1 MNMTKQIITTLVC
14 LLAMAMPSVAQ
25 SFAGDKIIGV
35 YWVEQDGDK
44 SKVRFTKTGTNS
56 YKAQIIW
63 MEKEKDE
70 KGNIRKD
77 AKNPDKSK
85 RQTPASEI
93 VLIEKVSYKEGKWT
107 DGEIYDPTRGKSFTV
122 NIWFDN
128 ANTLCVKG
136 SFGPF
141 SEKVYWKKLE

>member
-1 MNMTKQIITTLVC
+1 MSMTKKIITTLAFF
-14 LLAMAMPSVAQ
+14 LSMAMPSIAQ
-25 SFAGDKIIGV
+25 TYAGDKIIGV

-44 SKVRFTKTGTNS
+44 SKVRFTKTGINS

-70 KGNIRKD
+70 KGNIRTD
-77 AKNPDKSK
+77 MKNPDKAK
-85 RQTPASEI
+85 RQTPASKI
-93 VLIEKVSYKEGKWT
+93 VLIEKVSFKNGIWT

>member
-1 MNMTKQIITTLVC
+1 MNMTKKIITTLTLFLTMV
-14 LLAMAMPSVAQ
+14 MPSIAQ
-25 SFAGDKIIGV
+25 TLAGDKIIGV
-35 YWVEQDGDK
+35 YWVEKDGDK
-44 SKVRFTKTGTNS
+44 SKVRFTKTGINS

-70 KGNIRKD
+70 KGNIRTD
-77 AKNPDKSK
+77 MKNPDKAK
-85 RQTPASEI
+85 RQTPASKI
-93 VLIEKVSYKEGKWT
+93 VLIEKVSFKNGIWT

>member
-1 MNMTKQIITTLVC
+1 MTKKIITTLA
-14 LLAMAMPSVAQ
+14 LFLTMAMPSIAQ
-25 SFAGDKIIGV
+25 AFAGDKIIGV

-44 SKVRFTKTGTNS
+44 SKVRFSKTGINS

-70 KGNIRKD
+70 KGNIRTD
-77 AKNPDKSK
+77 MKNPDKTK
-85 RQTPASEI
+85 RQTPASKI
-93 VLIEKVSYKEGKWT
+93 VLIEKVSFKNGIWT

>member
-1 MNMTKQIITTLVC
+1 MTKKIITTLA
-14 LLAMAMPSVAQ
+14 LFLTMAMPSIAQ
-25 SFAGDKIIGV
+25 AFAGDKIIGV

-44 SKVRFTKTGTNS
+44 SKVRFSKTGINS

-63 MEKEKDE
+63 MEKGKDE
-70 KGNIRKD
+70 KGNIRTD
-77 AKNPDKSK
+77 MKNPDKAK
-85 RQTPASEI
+85 RQTPASKI
-93 VLIEKVSYKEGKWT
+93 VLIEKVSFKNGIWT

>member
-1 MNMTKQIITTLVC
+1 MMKQTIITLAC
-14 LLAMAMPSVAQ
+14 LFTMVAPSIAQ
-25 SFAGDKIIGV
+25 NFAGDKIIGT

-44 SKVRFTKTGTNS
+44 SKVRFSKTGANT

-63 MEKEKDE
+63 IEKAKDE
-70 KGNIRKD
+70 KGNLRTD
-77 AKNPDKSK
+77 MKNPDKTK
-85 RQTPASEI
+85 RQTPAGEI
-93 VLIEKVSYKEGKWT
+93 VLVEKVSYKDGKWT

>member
-1 MNMTKQIITTLVC
+1 MMKQTIITLAC
-14 LLAMAMPSVAQ
+14 LFAMVAPSFAQ
-25 SFAGDKIIGV
+25 NFAGDKIIGT

-44 SKVRFTKTGTNS
+44 SKVRFSKTDANT

-63 MEKEKDE
+63 IEKTKDE
-70 KGNIRKD
+70 KGNLRTD
-77 AKNPDKSK
+77 MKNPDKAK
-85 RQTPASEI
+85 RQTPASKI
-93 VLIEKVSYKEGKWT
+93 VLIEKVSFKNGIWT